1 MNPVSDEDL
10 VLYHYRDGLPRERLA
25 EIEDA
30 LFTDDALRRR
40 YERLRAELNAAGGAF
55 AVTAPDAAFEARI
68 WRGVRR
74 GLPREPLGARV
85 ARWLAPREGG
95 RLALALMVVAAL
107 ALGWMLG
114 RSGQAPAPAVAT
126 QAPLLERDAGERV
139 LASYLAQHLE
149 TTERALMIAA
159 NSDDADGTAREL
171 AQHLAHV
178 HTLGC
183 GVAVVAALQLNRFAG
198 GGVKDPADVA
208 EQRAQV
214 GAEVFQ
220 AAGAGLLVV
229 VVAAIADQARGHL
242 FDECDALRL
251 IGAQRSDPSGAGVW
265 GTDLHA
271 LGQRA
276 PHLGPGRGDV
286 VPGHNFDAGAVKVFG
301 KVTLDL
307 FGLHQ

>member
-1 MNPVSDEDL
+1 MNPVSDEEL

-30 LFTDDALRRR
+30 LFADDALRRR

-74 GLPREPLGARV
+74 GLPREPLGARI
-85 ARWLAPREGG
+85 ARWLAPHEGG

-114 RSGQAPAPAVAT
+114 RSGQAPAPTVAT

-171 AQHLAHV
+171 AQQLVASNRLYASAAQRANRPQLAAFLRELEPVLIELAHDDP
-178 HTLGC
+178 
-183 GVAVVAALQLNRFAG
+183 GVAPAALRETIRDRDLTFKARAAAALARQDFA
-198 GGVKDPADVA
+198 PAT
-208 EQRAQV
+208 QS
-214 GAEVFQ
+214 
-220 AAGAGLLVV
+220 L
-229 VVAAIADQARGHL
+229 
-242 FDECDALRL
+242 
-251 IGAQRSDPSGAGVW
+251 
-265 GTDLHA
+265 
-271 LGQRA
+271 
-276 PHLGPGRGDV
+276 
-286 VPGHNFDAGAVKVFG
+286 
-301 KVTLDL
+301 
-307 FGLHQ
+307 